1 MPSCRSR
8 PTGFAPID
16 GKGRSGERCVPVGD
30 LVEWLDEYGGSGF
43 VWYVKRLSGNDT
55 LANGSNQAGPYI
67 PREVAFG
74 FFPMLN
80 QPAVKNPDVWLD
92 LYVDSHPD
100 HQQVRAVWYNNKLH
114 GNPKNGRNETRLT
127 NFGGQASALLDPE
140 STGAL
145 TVFAFRKTDPAEV
158 ADCHVWVCRHE
169 TEEDLVEDRVGPVEP
184 GKWLLWPPAQGGLLG
199 LLQAPPVRA
208 SCWLADD
215 EIPAAW
221 RIKFPSG
228 ADIIRKAVELRADA
242 SLDPDK
248 RLMRRR
254 ECEFEIFRSVEQAIE
269 LPHIMAGFTNIDSF
283 IARAQ
288 TILQRRKA
296 RSGHSLELHAREIFL
311 EERLVEGTHF
321 AHQPVSEDGKTPDF
335 LFPSVASYRDPSF
348 PADRLRMLAVKTT
361 CRDRWRQ
368 ILNEADRIPA
378 KHLLTLQEGVSETQF
393 REMTNAGVQLVVP
406 AGLTE
411 TFPKDV
417 RPHLQTLE
425 SFIGDVRL
433 LPIGA

>member
-1 MPSCRSR
+1 
-8 PTGFAPID
+8 
-16 GKGRSGERCVPVGD
+16 VPVGD
-30 LVEWLDEYGGSGF
+30 LLEWLDGHGGPSF
-43 VWYVKRLSGNDT
+43 TWYVKRLSGNDT
-55 LANGSNQAGPYI
+55 LANGSHQAGPYI
-67 PREVAFG
+67 PREILFRVLPA
-74 FFPMLN
+74 LN
-80 QPAVKNPDVWLD
+80 RQDVKNPDVWFN
-92 LYVDSHPD
+92 LYVDSHAD
-100 HQQVRAVWYNNKLH
+100 HRQVRAVWYNNHYHDTKA
-114 GNPKNGRNETRLT
+114 KRGRDETRVT
-127 NFGGQASALLDPE
+127 NFGGGASALLDPE

-145 TVFAFRKTDPAEV
+145 TVFAFAAADPAAVPE
-158 ADCHVWVCRHE
+158 CHVWVCRHE

-184 GKWLLWPPAQGGLLG
+184 GKWLLWPPVQGGLFPADA
-199 LLQAPPVRA
+199 QPVART
-208 SCWLADD
+208 SCWLGDD

-221 RIKFPSG
+221 RLKFPTG
-228 ADIIRKAVELRADA
+228 ADIIRKAVELRDDS
-242 SLDPDK
+242 SLDPDR
-248 RLMRRR
+248 RLIRRR

-269 LPHIMAGFTNIDSF
+269 LPHITAGFTNIDGF

-296 RSGHSLELHAREIFL
+296 RSGHSLELHARAIFL

-335 LFPSVASYRDPSF
+335 LFPSVASYRDSAF

-368 ILNEADRIPA
+368 ILNEADRIPM

-433 LPIGA
+433 LGIGV